1 MALKYT
7 ACPSWPAPHNLPA
20 NKLPAAIRNLRNNP
34 YLLFV
39 RLPNFL
45 SFLCI
50 IVGVVWLLLL
60 PLNEYSRRTYISEN
74 ALLPGQV
81 HAYFTGS
88 EQNIFRGYKKE
99 LEGLLNDGQARG
111 GLKDETEVTAAVS
124 DKLQSILQAA
134 GLKVATQKYEYTS
147 AGITHQGENTY
158 AIIHAPR
165 GDATEAIV
173 LVAPWITADDK
184 LNLNGVTLALTLA
197 RYFKRW
203 SLWSKDIIF
212 VITPD
217 SKTGTQAWIDAY
229 HDMHPASVQS
239 LPLKSGAL
247 QGALVIEYPLE
258 HRFQTLH
265 IVYDGVNGQLPN
277 LDLFNT
283 AVAIAGGQMGIGANL
298 QEMWNHDDSYK
309 HRLQTMFRGMTKQGL
324 GYATGAHSSFM
335 PYHIDAI
342 TLQTKGEGWEDEMA
356 LGRTVES
363 LCRSLNNLLEHL
375 HQSFFFYLLMQ
386 SNRFVSIGTYLPSA
400 MLIAGNF
407 TIMAIA
413 LWMRTGYY
421 SETKP
426 SVEPKDGKTVK
437 DKTDSVAE
445 PKDEK
450 VAVEVERITIAE
462 RQLALPLSL
471 VAGLHLL
478 GLVPLWIFN
487 NIFHQYFTT
496 TTYIF
501 VVVDIILPLLLAAL
515 LSHGLGLSLSKP
527 ITTQQ
532 YHLIKSLSLLLLGL
546 FLSTLATLNFSL
558 SFMIGLLCA
567 PLSFVTRLQGSA
579 PVRLAT
585 SCLGLVLLNLLS
597 PPTVLLAVC
606 AYMGVEV
613 EAVLTQAAFGWDVWG
628 MWTQVVVWCVWWPAW
643 LIGSEK
649 MAIFQLDFLTL
660 WLLTTTT
667 THFTLT
673 TANPNP
679 NPNPP
684 TQSPNGY
691 CSSYIIQGYDT
702 CASIAQAHSITEAD
716 IESFN
721 TNTWAWIGCNHL
733 YQGDFICL
741 SPGMPPMPMALPQA
755 TCGPQVPGTT
765 RPENWGDLAG
775 LNPCLSKAC
784 CSWWGQ
790 CGNSELYCQRPA
802 VRQPP
807 AGPTATVK
815 PENPVSGSMS
825 TKTSTKSVV
834 QTKSVS
840 KSTATKMTTTTKTK
854 TTTTQAKPKP
864 KTTTKAATT
873 TTTGKTVPFFPD
885 PPVPAPEPWVAPW
898 EMTLYANKGCT
909 GDYYHLEGYNKNLT
923 ADKEHCLVLRG
934 GLNSV
939 FTETG
944 VTCNFWTDD
953 GFTSLPCDQGTLKS
967 PQSWVVKAGFCR
979 AFEGTDC
986 YCLDHYSSY
995 YEAKGCVNR
1004 MEGFDPPTFGSMMSQ
1019 TSLPA
1024 PSIQ

>member
-1 MALKYT
+1 MALK
-7 ACPSWPAPHNLPA
+7 S
-20 NKLPAAIRNLRNNP
+20 AIRNLRNNP

-39 RLPNFL
+39 RLPNLL
-45 SFLCI
+45 SLLCI
-50 IVGVVWLLLL
+50 VVGVVWLLLL

-111 GLKDETEVTAAVS
+111 GQKDEAEVTAAVS

-173 LVAPWITADDK
+173 LVAPWMTADDK

-212 VITPD
+212 LITPD
-217 SKTGTQAWIDAY
+217 SKSGTQAWIDAY

-298 QEMWNHDDSYK
+298 QEMWGHDDSYK

-356 LGRTVES
+356 LGRTIES

-407 TIMAIA
+407 TLMAIA

-421 SETKP
+421 PETKP
-426 SVEPKDGKTVK
+426 AEPKDGKT
-437 DKTDSVAE
+437 DVAE
-445 PKDEK
+445 PKDMK
-450 VAVEVERITIAE
+450 VSVEAKTINIAE

-478 GLVPLWIFN
+478 GLVPLWVFN

-501 VVVDIILPLLLAAL
+501 VVVGIILPLILAAI
-515 LSHGLGLSLSKP
+515 LSHGLGLSKP
-527 ITTQQ
+527 IVPQQ
-532 YHLIKSLSLLLLGL
+532 YHLIKSFSLLLLGL
-546 FLSTLATLNFSL
+546 SLSTLATLNFSL

-567 PLSFVTRLQGSA
+567 PLSFVTRVQSSA

-585 SCLGLVLLNLLS
+585 SSLGLVLLNLLS
-597 PPTVLLAVC
+597 PPTVLLGVC
-606 AYMGVEV
+606 GYMGVSV
-613 EAVLTQAAFGWDVWG
+613 EEVLTQAAFGWDVWG
-628 MWTQVVVWCVWWPAW
+628 LESGVVA
-643 LIGSEK
+643 LD
-649 MAIFQLDFLTL
+649 MA
-660 WLLTTTT
+660 
-667 THFTLT
+667 H
-673 TANPNP
+673 N
-679 NPNPP
+679 
-684 TQSPNGY
+684 Y
-691 CSSYIIQGYDT
+691 
-702 CASIAQAHSITEAD
+702 
-716 IESFN
+716 
-721 TNTWAWIGCNHL
+721 
-733 YQGDFICL
+733 
-741 SPGMPPMPMALPQA
+741 
-755 TCGPQVPGTT
+755 
-765 RPENWGDLAG
+765 
-775 LNPCLSKAC
+775 
-784 CSWWGQ
+784 
-790 CGNSELYCQRPA
+790 
-802 VRQPP
+802 
-807 AGPTATVK
+807 
-815 PENPVSGSMS
+815 
-825 TKTSTKSVV
+825 
-834 QTKSVS
+834 
-840 KSTATKMTTTTKTK
+840 
-854 TTTTQAKPKP
+854 
-864 KTTTKAATT
+864 
-873 TTTGKTVPFFPD
+873 
-885 PPVPAPEPWVAPW
+885 
-898 EMTLYANKGCT
+898 KGC
-909 GDYYHLEGYNKNLT
+909 
-923 ADKEHCLVLRG
+923 KE
-934 GLNSV
+934 
-939 FTETG
+939 
-944 VTCNFWTDD
+944 
-953 GFTSLPCDQGTLKS
+953 
-967 PQSWVVKAGFCR
+967 
-979 AFEGTDC
+979 
-986 YCLDHYSSY
+986 
-995 YEAKGCVNR
+995 
-1004 MEGFDPPTFGSMMSQ
+1004 
-1019 TSLPA
+1019 
-1024 PSIQ
+1024 